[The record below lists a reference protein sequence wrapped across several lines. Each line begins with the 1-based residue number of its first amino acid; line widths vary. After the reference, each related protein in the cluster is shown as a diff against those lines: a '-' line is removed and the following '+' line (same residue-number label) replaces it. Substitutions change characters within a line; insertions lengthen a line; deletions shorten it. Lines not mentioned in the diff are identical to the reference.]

1 MDGINQGNTTISQSI
16 VANIQLGLP
25 ATVSKLSAKMRFI
38 DKIAPALKDGGV
50 IRNIDIINPIN
61 INASGIACSNR
72 TSTAFGGILYVAGAV
87 RQDILIKDGT
97 IYKTRQESKVEVD
110 EIDDLDSQK
119 KLKFIDIINAYKLLT
134 DLMEEDEKPEL
145 VLLDVPLLLE
155 RSDAPLDERIDVV
168 NIYNKCRKTI
178 SKFWNEYKEDVYP
191 FNKNGVKIASIGG
204 KKFGAIIFALN
215 DESVKYI
222 PDIIDKGIIEKLRE
236 KSNRDKNS
244 NSGNDNSLMEDLKE
258 VGIKRLMTGIL
269 VKRTRT
275 AAFQHDGI
283 NKDNRL
289 EPEELREFGLMGMH
303 IKAGN
308 NTPPLLVEVL
318 GTAMAWN
325 TDMLDELASQI
336 ISLIT
341 FDQEKAIP
349 MPLWYAKYALKP
361 IEATE
366 RGKNRIL
373 EYYKIQARESLK
385 NEDLESIW
393 KENLDVF
400 EE

>member
-1 MDGINQGNTTISQSI
+1 MKMDGIKQGETTISQSI

-38 DKIAPALKDGGV
+38 DRVAPTLKDGGV
-50 IRNIDIINPIN
+50 IRNIELINPVT
-61 INASGIACSNR
+61 INATGIACSSR
-72 TSTAFGGILYVAGAV
+72 TSNAFGGILYVAGAV

-134 DLMEEDEKPEL
+134 ELMEKEEKPEL
-145 VLLDVPLLLE
+145 VLLEVPLLLE
-155 RSDAPLDERIDVV
+155 RADAPLDNRTDIV
-168 NIYNKCRKTI
+168 NIYNKCRKVI
-178 SKFWNEYKEDVYP
+178 LKFWEKYKDDVYP
-191 FNKNGVKIASIGG
+191 FNKNGVKIASVGN
-204 KKFGAIIFALN
+204 KKFGAVIFALS
-215 DESVKYI
+215 DENMKYI
-222 PDIIDKGIIEKLRE
+222 PDEIDKNIIAKMGDLMPKLQ
-236 KSNRDKNS
+236 
-244 NSGNDNSLMEDLKE
+244 E

-275 AAFQHDGI
+275 AAFQYDGI
-283 NKDNRL
+283 NKDSRL
-289 EPEELREFGLMGMH
+289 EPEQLRDIGLMGMH

-308 NTPPLLVEVL
+308 TTPPLLVEVL
-318 GTAMAWN
+318 GTVKDWD

-341 FDQEKAIP
+341 FDQEKALP
-349 MPLWYAKYALKP
+349 MPLWYAKYSLRP
-361 IEATE
+361 IEATDK
-366 RGKNRIL
+366 GKNRIL
-373 EYYKIQARESLK
+373 EYYKAQARESLK
-385 NEDLESIW
+385 NEELESIW

>member
-1 MDGINQGNTTISQSI
+1 MDGIKQGNTTISQSV

-38 DKIAPALKDGGV
+38 DKIAPTLKEGGV
-50 IRNIDIINPIN
+50 IRNIELINPVT

-72 TSTAFGGILYVAGAV
+72 ISNAFGGILYVAGAV

-97 IYKTRQESKVEVD
+97 IYKTRQESKVDVD
-110 EIDDLDSQK
+110 EIDDLDNQK

-134 DLMEEDEKPEL
+134 ELMEEDEKPEL

-155 RSDAPLDERIDVV
+155 RADAPLDDRIDIV
-168 NIYNKCRKTI
+168 NIYNKCRKVI
-178 SKFWNEYKEDVYP
+178 LKFWEKYRNDVYP
-191 FNKNGVKIASIGG
+191 LNKNGVKIASVGN
-204 KKFGAIIFALN
+204 KKFGAVMFALSEQN
-215 DESVKYI
+215 VNYI
-222 PDIIDKGIIEKLRE
+222 PDEIDKRIITKMGDLMPKLQ
-236 KSNRDKNS
+236 D
-244 NSGNDNSLMEDLKE
+244 

-275 AAFQHDGI
+275 AAFQYDGI
-283 NKDNRL
+283 NKDSRL
-289 EPEELREFGLMGMH
+289 EPEELRDMGLMGMH

-308 NTPPLLVEVL
+308 TTPPLLVEVL
-318 GTAMAWN
+318 GTVKEWD
-325 TDMLDELASQI
+325 TEMLDELASQI

-341 FDQEKAIP
+341 FDQEKALP
-349 MPLWYAKYALKP
+349 MPLWYAKYSLKP
-361 IEATE
+361 IEATDN
-366 RGKNRIL
+366 GKNRIL
-373 EYYKIQARESLK
+373 EYYKVQARESLK
-385 NEDLESIW
+385 NEELESIW